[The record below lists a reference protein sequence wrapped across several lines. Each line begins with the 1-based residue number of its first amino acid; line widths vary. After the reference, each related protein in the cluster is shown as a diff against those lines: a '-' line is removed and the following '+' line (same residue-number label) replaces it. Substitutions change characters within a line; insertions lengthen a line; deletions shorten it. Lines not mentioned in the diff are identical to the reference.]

1 MPFLGSFVREVAA
14 AVPALLVALSFHE
27 YAHAKMA
34 ALLGDPT
41 PARQGRLTVNPL
53 AHLDPLGTLLLIV
66 AGFGWAKPVEIN
78 PFYFRGNRGR
88 AMMLVSL
95 AGPLMNL
102 VLAYLAAFG
111 LVALKPTGYVHTLL
125 SWLILYNALLA
136 VFNLIPLP
144 PLDGSKVLA
153 GILPRRAGQFLFQM
167 ESYGPFLLLLLVI
180 TGVIGRILNPLVHA
194 LTSWLLQAAGASFF

>member
-27 YAHAKMA
+27 YAHGKMA

-78 PFYFRGNRGR
+78 PFYFRGNRRR

-180 TGVIGRILNPLVHA
+180 TGVIGRILNPLVHV